1 MLTRAFRR
9 GSVLCA
15 TAALAAAAAFAP
27 AAAMASADGAALGG
41 HAVALNCR
49 QYHAGHV
56 LGDGEYSEG
65 AIQTARNVSCA
76 HALALVRPRY
86 KWIVERE
93 SKTVNQAAEIPPFHL
108 GPFTCRYTPEGPDTL
123 KTCTRGAARFTFV

>member
-1 MLTRAFRR
+1 MLTRAVWRR
-9 GSVLCA
+9 SALCA
-15 TAALAAAAAFAP
+15 TVTLATVAVFAP
-27 AAAMASADGAALGG
+27 MTVMASADGATLSD
-41 HAVALNCR
+41 HAVTLDCS

-65 AIQTARNVSCA
+65 AVQTARNVSCA
-76 HALALVRPRY
+76 RALALVRPRY
-86 KWIVERE
+86 KWIIERE
-93 SKTVNQAAEIPPFHL
+93 SRTVDQATKIPPFHL

>member
-1 MLTRAFRR
+1 M
-9 GSVLCA
+9 LCA

-27 AAAMASADGAALGG
+27 MAVMASADGATLGD
-41 HAVALNCR
+41 HAVTLNCR

-76 HALALVRPRY
+76 HALVLVRPRY

-93 SKTVNQAAEIPPFHL
+93 SRTVVQATEIPPFHL